1 MNAILWHSG
10 RGNMEKNL
18 NVGVFVCGN
27 NEFAAAFSVIAWI
40 FVEMTIL
47 QIPLFC
53 VILKVVM
60 FYANC
65 QLQSWAS

>member
-1 MNAILWHSG
+1 MSASLSAATMNVLLPAMDAI
-10 RGNMEKNL
+10 EKS
-18 NVGVFVCGN
+18 
-27 NEFAAAFSVIAWI
+27 FSVIAWI
-40 FVEMTIL
+40 FSEMTIW